1 MPGATSRPHS
11 SLTYSPRA
19 RPVSARLVFQ
29 SSRWLRH
36 QHTEDSGFLG
46 PSMVATSPNRAVVA
60 GRTSILTG
68 PGYSARVTMLRGRHV
83 EGGVAVEETVG
94 PELEPDPGDRHHR
107 PVLRAHHMVS
117 GEGVPEHQVGVLQRA
132 VGRGPGG
139 QAIPAWVLV
148 GVLAGG
154 EPLIGIVRGD
164 PQVLSGELCSL
175 HRAVT
180 GLAEG
185 QHAVLGHQLVG
196 DRLAGSVP
204 PAGVGDLP

>member
-68 PGYSARVTMLRGRHV
+68 PGYSARVAVLRGRHV
-83 EGGVAVEETVG
+83 EGGDAVEETVG
-94 PELEPDPGDRHHR
+94 PELEPGPGDRHHR
-107 PVLRAHHMVS
+107 PVLRAHDVMS

-132 VGRGPGG
+132 VGHGPGG
-139 QAIPAWVLV
+139 QA
-148 GVLAGG
+148 
-154 EPLIGIVRGD
+154 
-164 PQVLSGELCSL
+164 
-175 HRAVT
+175 
-180 GLAEG
+180 
-185 QHAVLGHQLVG
+185 
-196 DRLAGSVP
+196 VP
-204 PAGVGDLP
+204 PGCWLGYSPAGNR